1 MTSAAGTDRSW
12 ISPSKAEFASDL
24 EALLDKAITEKRV
37 GNLHGVVIVR
47 KGKLVLERYF
57 AGDDNTRG
65 RPLDKVA
72 FRADTLHDLRSV
84 SKSIVDLLYGIA
96 LADRKGAAAGGAA
109 RCLLPRIRR
118 ACSRSRSQAVDD
130 PHALTMTMG
139 TDWDE
144 LGVPYSDPTNS
155 EIAIDMA
162 PDRYRFIL
170 GMPVVMDPG
179 KRWVYNGGATASLA
193 GIVTRGTG
201 RRLHE
206 FARRKL
212 FDPVGIGPTEWIT
225 GRDGEVI
232 AASGLRMT
240 PRDLARIGVMMLNG
254 GMWGDRRVVAEQWIA
269 RSTSAAADVDEIRQY
284 GYHWYLGK
292 FAFTISTR
300 PRWDR
305 SRLERFWG
313 AIGNGGQR
321 LFIFPGLDLSAA
333 ITAGNY
339 DMPDQWVPSTR
350 IIREVMLAAIT

>member
-1 MTSAAGTDRSW
+1 
-12 ISPSKAEFASDL
+12 
-24 EALLDKAITEKRV
+24 
-37 GNLHGVVIVR
+37 
-47 KGKLVLERYF
+47 
-57 AGDDNTRG
+57 
-65 RPLDKVA
+65 
-72 FRADTLHDLRSV
+72 
-84 SKSIVDLLYGIA
+84 
-96 LADRKGAAAGGAA
+96 
-109 RCLLPRIRR
+109 
-118 ACSRSRSQAVDD
+118 
-130 PHALTMTMG
+130 MG

-155 EIAIDMA
+155 EIAMDMA

-254 GMWGDRRVVAEQWIA
+254 GMWGGRRVVPEQWIA